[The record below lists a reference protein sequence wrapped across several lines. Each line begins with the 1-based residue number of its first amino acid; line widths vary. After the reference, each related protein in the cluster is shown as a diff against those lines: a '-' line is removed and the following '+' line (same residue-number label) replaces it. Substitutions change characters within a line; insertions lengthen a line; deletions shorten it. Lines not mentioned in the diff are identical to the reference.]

1 MLFFRRRTGYR
12 QNRPAKYFLA
22 AVFFGML
29 LGGTV
34 AVIRLIDPYA
44 LFGSAASGALPGL
57 AAFGFVAVLTWFFG
71 RIFCANICPVGTL
84 LGLLAVHA
92 RKKILINSEQCVS
105 CGLCA
110 TGCPTGSIDFRSKTV
125 NNETCI
131 KCFKCLTVCRQ
142 NGIDYRSEP
151 VAAVPFS
158 PERRRLL
165 TAAAAAAVLSVAVK
179 GGIRL
184 SRTIA
189 DKTKKVILPA
199 GAGNPGEFASRCLN
213 CNLCVAG
220 CPMKIIKK
228 ASADYPAVHIDY
240 AESFCDYDCH
250 NCSAVC
256 PSGAIKKNFSGR
268 KAENT
273 NRPSRC
279 RRKHLHQMRHLR
291 HEMPASD
298 YLPKK
303 RRLSANRRQ
312 RLHWLRR
319 MPKCLSGKCH
329 YRNSRRNTE
338 NFIRRK

>member
-1 MLFFRRRTGYR
+1 M
-12 QNRPAKYFLA
+12 
-22 AVFFGML
+22 
-29 LGGTV
+29 
-34 AVIRLIDPYA
+34 
-44 LFGSAASGALPGL
+44 
-57 AAFGFVAVLTWFFG
+57 
-71 RIFCANICPVGTL
+71 PV
-84 LGLLAVHA
+84 
-92 RKKILINSEQCVS
+92 KKILINSEQCVS

-228 ASADYPAVHIDY
+228 GV
-240 AESFCDYDCH
+240 
-250 NCSAVC
+250 
-256 PSGAIKKNFSGR
+256 SGLS
-268 KAENT
+268 
-273 NRPSRC
+273 C
-279 RRKHLHQMRHLR
+279 RT
-291 HEMPASD
+291 
-298 YLPKK
+298 Y
-303 RRLSANRRQ
+303 
-312 RLHWLRR
+312 
-319 MPKCLSGKCH
+319 
-329 YRNSRRNTE
+329 
-338 NFIRRK
+338 